1 MNWLSDQLTNSDALS
16 KVMFYHCDFDYEI
29 NLSNLGADMALWG
42 HIHSNDGNINV
53 HPYNLA
59 TAAVCDGNSAF
70 RVIQVTDN
78 ELHPQATMYAHDGVE
93 QEFLYPNSGLY
104 AQNQVDVNNPFNFDF
119 NESLVIFKMPH
130 AESYQINTGSIE
142 YIHDSGIFSEV
153 AVRFELP
160 SLSTQQITMEAVN
173 LHNSSDIL
181 PARPQLKIYPNPFNP
196 DVQVSFELDQESE
209 VIISLYNTRG
219 QKVDTLY
226 QAMTSAGEHSIRW
239 RDETGKL
246 SSGVYFILMQ
256 TSDYTITKKL
266 LMMK

>member
-1 MNWLSDQLTNSDALS
+1 
-16 KVMFYHCDFDYEI
+16 
-29 NLSNLGADMALWG
+29 
-42 HIHSNDGNINV
+42 
-53 HPYNLA
+53 
-59 TAAVCDGNSAF
+59 
-70 RVIQVTDN
+70 
-78 ELHPQATMYAHDGVE
+78 
-93 QEFLYPNSGLY
+93 
-104 AQNQVDVNNPFNFDF
+104 
-119 NESLVIFKMPH
+119 MPH
-130 AESYQINTGSIE
+130 AESYLINTGIIE
-142 YIHDSGIFSEV
+142 YIHDSGIYNEV
-153 AVRFELP
+153 AIRFELP
-160 SLSTQQITMEAVN
+160 ALSTQQITMEAVN

-196 DVQVSFELDQESE
+196 DVHISFELDQESE